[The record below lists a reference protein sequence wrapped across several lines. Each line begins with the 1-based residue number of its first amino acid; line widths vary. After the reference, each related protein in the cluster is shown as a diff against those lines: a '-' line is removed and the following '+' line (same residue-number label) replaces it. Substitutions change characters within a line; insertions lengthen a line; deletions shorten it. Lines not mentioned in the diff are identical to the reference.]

1 MNKRKIF
8 IILIFLFTC
17 NAFSDEKILQC
28 GSNKYRIKL
37 PMVGFDKFY
46 IEDGEK
52 WKKLKNFEVTEDFYL
67 VKDATDR
74 QEKCSTNE
82 CKTNIYIS
90 KKLTGD
96 SHLEYT
102 IKAASENCKIGAF
115 DINKFLI
122 QEEAYDCYERKIGF
136 SLEKGYCKLLKN
148 K

>member
-46 IEDGEK
+46 IEDEEK

-67 VKDATDR
+67 VKDATR
-74 QEKCSTNE
+74 EIIKPRTLPVWSRGE
-82 CKTNIYIS
+82 SAVRKT
-90 KKLTGD
+90 
-96 SHLEYT
+96 
-102 IKAASENCKIGAF
+102 F
-115 DINKFLI
+115 
-122 QEEAYDCYERKIGF
+122 
-136 SLEKGYCKLLKN
+136 
-148 K
+148 